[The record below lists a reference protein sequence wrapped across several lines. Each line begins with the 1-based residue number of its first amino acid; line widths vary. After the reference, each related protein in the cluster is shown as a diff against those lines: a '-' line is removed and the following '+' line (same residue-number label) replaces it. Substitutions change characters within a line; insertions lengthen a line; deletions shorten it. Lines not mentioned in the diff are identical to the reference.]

1 MANRAEV
8 TAWRPD
14 LPGVAEVLHAHFID
28 HAYPAHTHEV
38 WTLLIVD
45 DGAVRFDLNRHEH
58 AALRGQ
64 VTLLPPHVP
73 HDGRAATAHGFRKRV
88 LYLDPEVLGTGLIGA
103 AVDRPGWADPALR
116 LRIHQL
122 HRVLDQPGERLAAQ
136 SRLALIRERLRQQ
149 LRGRVVPP
157 PVARDPG
164 LADQLRDLL
173 DAHVVDGVTL
183 ERAAELL
190 HAHPTHLVR
199 AFTHRH
205 GMPPHRYLTG
215 RRVELARGLLL
226 AGRRPAEVATEAGFY
241 DQSHLNR
248 HFARMLGTSPARF
261 ARTGESRRP
270 DIGHQPGLSRFR

>member
-1 MANRAEV
+1 VANRAEV

-14 LPGVAEVLHAHFID
+14 VPGVAEVLHAHFVD
-28 HAYPAHTHEV
+28 HAYPAHTHQV

-45 DGAVRFDLNRHEH
+45 DGAVRFDLGRHEH
-58 AALRGQ
+58 AALRSQ

-88 LYLDPEVLGTGLIGA
+88 LYLDTDVLDTDLIGA
-103 AVDRPGWADPALR
+103 AVDRPAWADPALR

-122 HRVLDQPGERLAAQ
+122 HQAVAKPGERLAAQ
-136 SRLALIRERLRQQ
+136 SRLALIGERLSQQ
-149 LRGRVVPP
+149 LRGRVAPP
-157 PVARDPG
+157 PMTRDPG
-164 LADQLRDLL
+164 LADLLRDLL

-215 RRVELARGLLL
+215 RRVELARRLLL
-226 AGRRPAEVATEAGFY
+226 AGQRPSEVATAAGFY

-248 HFARMLGTSPARF
+248 HFVRMLGTSPARF
-261 ARTGESRRP
+261 ARTGESRRS
-270 DIGHQPGLSRFR
+270 DVGLT

>member
-45 DGAVRFDLNRHEH
+45 DGAVRFDLNRREH
-58 AALRGQ
+58 GALRGL

-88 LYLDPEVLGTGLIGA
+88 LYLDPEVLGTDLIGA

-122 HRVLDQPGERLAAQ
+122 HGVLDQPGERLAAQ

-149 LRGRVVPP
+149 LRGRVAPP

-164 LADQLRDLL
+164 LADLLRDLL

-183 ERAAELL
+183 DRAAELL

-226 AGRRPAEVATEAGFY
+226 EGRRPAEVATEAGFY

-248 HFARMLGTSPARF
+248 HFARMLGISPARF

-270 DIGHQPGLSRFR
+270 DVGPA